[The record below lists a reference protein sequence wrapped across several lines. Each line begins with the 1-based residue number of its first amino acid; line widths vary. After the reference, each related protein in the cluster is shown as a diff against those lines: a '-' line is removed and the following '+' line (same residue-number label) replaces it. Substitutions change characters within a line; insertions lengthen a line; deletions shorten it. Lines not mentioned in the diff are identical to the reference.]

1 LTGWPWPLNGVQ
13 EWFDNLYNQ
22 VSSAA
27 WYAVNNLWN
36 QIWAKLQWINNA
48 INSAAGWIWNN
59 VSTAMNWLYNS
70 LQSLSAFLGQSIT
83 SIGTWIYNSLQSAG
97 KWLYDSL
104 QSAFNQLQAFSNSAV
119 TWIINSLNTAGN
131 IIVKF
136 LQDGWNWVQSSV
148 LGAINDLRSN
158 LNVLGSNLQDTLTGG
173 FNSLWQAA
181 SAGFNT
187 LGVMVTNGI
196 GGLWDSLTGLAGDLL
211 SGVTEALGSGFH
223 TFIEW
228 VLSHLTYVGQQVLG
242 VLTSFVN
249 TVKDGF
255 MAFINYCINGIIG
268 ALGKGSPPKEISEPV
283 NVMTQAL
290 WDRQIKTIDAIYK
303 SEPTELATTEAAME
317 TLGVLIAGGIFA
329 LSTGTIADVIHPL
342 KSLGLS
348 AHAREIIYWLGIPS
362 VTAAIAV
369 MPTQL
374 GLLLPLQYYLNYK
387 WTPRIPDANDLV
399 RFAVRECFIPA
410 ELERLLEPGPGEKY
424 YSYMK
429 MQGYSGEWANRF
441 WGAHWVRPTI
451 EHLNQY
457 LYRHH
462 DFDKEWEHEVKLN
475 DYAPYAVKWLKDII
489 FSPYTRVDIRRM
501 WDIGLVTEEEMLENY
516 RWLGYDDKHA
526 ERMTLWSKAY
536 TVAADIRALYS
547 KGWIDESGARQMIEA
562 AGVPK
567 ERADVFLQK
576 LVKSGQADRVAT
588 EKDLTKTD
596 ILRLFK
602 LGLISQSQAAS
613 MLTDLGYDAEEASYL
628 TALYQGSQ
636 EITLK
641 ELTQAQILKAYR
653 FGIYNR
659 DEAKNKLIEEGW
671 SSDAAETLLRL
682 EDVNKAEAAVT
693 KQYER
698 DLSRSDI
705 INAIQREIIDKQT
718 GHDYLAYMGYSE
730 WEIDLIFALEEIA

>member
-1 LTGWPWPLNGVQ
+1 MSIYDAI
-13 EWFDNLYNQ
+13 E
-22 VSSAA
+22 AA
-27 WYAVNNLWN
+27 KEA
-36 QIWAKLQWINNA
+36 AKAAANA
-48 INSAAGWIWNN
+48 AIAAQGLAIQQQ
-59 VSTAMNWLYNS
+59 YNS
-70 LQSLSAFLGQSIT
+70 LTSDIAGVKTKITDNTDYIDNELKSQINGAIAAAKEASKSAGDAATTALQLTIDKAKDSIT
-83 SIGTWIYNSLQSAG
+83 SNIEIDYDALNKAIDAAKEATGRQYGSITDDIKSAIEAAKG
-97 KWLYDSL
+97 A
-104 QSAFNQLQAFSNSAV
+104 SAATKSAQEV
-119 TWIINSLNTAGN
+119 
-131 IIVKF
+131 
-136 LQDGWNWVQSSV
+136 LQDFIKSTVDTAKGSILDDLKTRFGDAWTSISGGFSDASAWVTSSV
-148 LGAINDLRSN
+148 
-158 LNVLGSNLQDTLTGG
+158 
-173 FNSLWQAA
+173 
-181 SAGFNT
+181 
-187 LGVMVTNGI
+187 

-211 SGVTEALGSGFH
+211 SGVTGALGKGLQD
-223 TFIEW
+223 FIDW
-228 VLSHLTYVGQQVLG
+228 VLTKLRYIGEQIIGGLTG
-242 VLTSFVN
+242 FVEGI
-249 TVKDGF
+249 KDVF
-255 MAFINYCINGIIG
+255 MQFINYCINGITG
-268 ALGKGSPPKEISEPV
+268 ALSRGSPPKEISEPV
-283 NVMTQAL
+283 NVMTQSL
-290 WDRQIKTIDAIYK
+290 WDRQIKTIDRIYK
-303 SEPTELATTEAAME
+303 SEPTELATTSAAME
-317 TLGVLIAGGIFA
+317 TLEVLIGGAIFA
-329 LSTGTIADVIHPL
+329 LSTGTIADIIHPL
-342 KSLGLS
+342 KDLGIKVN
-348 AHAREIIYWLGIPS
+348 AREIIYWLGIPS

-451 EHLNQY
+451 ENLNNA
-457 LYRHH
+457 LYRGIILPE
-462 DFDKEWEHEVKLN
+462 EWEHEVKLN
-475 DYAPYAVKWLKDII
+475 DYAPYAVKWLQKII
-489 FSPYTRVDIRRM
+489 YNPYTRVDIRRM
-501 WDIGLVTEEEMLENY
+501 WDIGLVTEAEMLENY

-547 KGWIDESGARQMIEA
+547 KGWIDESGARQMIET

-602 LGLISQSQAAS
+602 LGLISQPQAAS

-659 DEAKNKLIEEGW
+659 DEAKNKLVEEGW

-682 EDVNKAEAAVT
+682 EDVNKAEATVT

-705 INAIQREIIDKQT
+705 INAIHREIIDKPT